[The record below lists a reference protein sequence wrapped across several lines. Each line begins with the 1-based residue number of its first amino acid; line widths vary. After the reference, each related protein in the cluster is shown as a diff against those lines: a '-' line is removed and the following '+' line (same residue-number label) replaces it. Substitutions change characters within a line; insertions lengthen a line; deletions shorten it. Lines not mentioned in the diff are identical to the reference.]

1 MKIKLEAVTKVYDDS
16 VNKVK
21 ALDEIFLNIDEG
33 EFIAIIGESGSGKS
47 TLLSLIA
54 GLDLPTI
61 GNIFVNEQ
69 NYKDLSVEK
78 LCEIRREEISVIY
91 QFYNLLPTL
100 TVKENI
106 ILPLLIAKK
115 EVNYGKVEELIKKLN
130 LTTKEDVLVTELS
143 GGQKQKVAVA
153 RAIITKSSIVLADE
167 PTGNLDSV
175 SSIEVFNMLKNH
187 NKENKATIVIV
198 THNLELAKMCD
209 RIITLKDGRIICDA
223 RN

>member
-91 QFYNLLPTL
+91 QFYNLIPTL